1 MGADVL
7 INCKDKNLHEEVM
20 RLTNGNGVPRLV
32 EASGASALVNSSF
45 KMLQKV
51 LTLVCL
57 LSKHVLLIIFQKI
70 SGLSGLNRHFS
81 LNYL

>member
-7 INCKDKNLHEEVM
+7 INCKETNLHEEVM

-45 KMLQKV
+45 KLLQKV
-51 LTLVCL
+51 QFCFLYTGPCVGRNFMFEWHQDLM
-57 LSKHVLLIIFQKI
+57 S
-70 SGLSGLNRHFS
+70 
-81 LNYL
+81 